1 MDTKKLSLV
10 TDFYELTMSNGYF
23 ARNMQNTIAYFDVFF
38 RKIPDNRR
46 VCYLC
51 RIRTGYWL
59 YKKFKI

>member
-51 RIRTGYWL
+51 RIRTGY
-59 YKKFKI
+59 